1 MVFFTISN
9 IKIAG
14 ELQKISGK
22 WYCKI
27 DTLLPPQAT
36 VKYYD
41 LYMEITSWKKIMS
54 YDDFKMHT
62 FYNLPFDIE
71 QYTDEELRTI
81 VIEYAK

>member
-27 DTLLPPQAT
+27 DTLLPVNAKP
-36 VKYYD
+36 K
-41 LYMEITSWKKIMS
+41 
-54 YDDFKMHT
+54 H
-62 FYNLPFDIE
+62 YNLYKEIA
-71 QYTDEELRTI
+71 L
-81 VIEYAK
+81 

>member
-27 DTLLPPQAT
+27 GTLLPPQAT

-41 LYMEITSWKKIMS
+41 LYREIT
-54 YDDFKMHT
+54 
-62 FYNLPFDIE
+62 L
-71 QYTDEELRTI
+71 
-81 VIEYAK
+81 

>member
-27 DTLLPPQAT
+27 DTLLPPQST

-41 LYMEITSWKKIMS
+41 LYREITS
-54 YDDFKMHT
+54 
-62 FYNLPFDIE
+62 
-71 QYTDEELRTI
+71 
-81 VIEYAK
+81 